1 MRDAVPGVTAQVR
14 ETCRIAWWKGYVKG
28 RFVALA
34 ESELRAPEVVAE
46 SPPIRW
52 RGSGPPEPIDAAA
65 TALDAL
71 TERLVDS
78 GWIVDEQGGDAW
90 FERVL
95 TRSAT
100 VHVPA
105 DPDASSLEA
114 RERAS
119 APAWELRDSAAVALL
134 QTELVRARD
143 EVERERQLRQAAE
156 QRAPVVRTQPAVA
169 PTPSGTDAEPLRS
182 RTIWIVVEILS
193 AAVAF
198 ELAFLVFDSLYAAV
212 VAALTTGAVAL
223 GLDSFFAV
231 RSRRGV
237 AAPDATSVTLL
248 RAARD
253 E

>member
-1 MRDAVPGVTAQVR
+1 MREAAPGVTTQVT

-52 RGSGPPEPIDAAA
+52 RGSDPPDPIDAA
-65 TALDAL
+65 TMALDAL

-78 GWIVDEQGGDAW
+78 GWTVGEHGGDPW

-95 TRSAT
+95 TRTAT
-100 VHVPA
+100 VHVVD
-105 DPDASSLEA
+105 DPDAGA
-114 RERAS
+114 ADH
-119 APAWELRDSAAVALL
+119 APAPELRDSTAVALL

-143 EVERERQLRQAAE
+143 EVERERDLRQAAE
-156 QRAPVVRTQPAVA
+156 QQAQRVARTHPAVA
-169 PTPSGTDAEPLRS
+169 PTRSVAAEPSRS
-182 RTIWIVVEILS
+182 RTIWILLEILS

-198 ELAFLVFDSLYAAV
+198 EVAFLVFDSLYAAV

-231 RSRRGV
+231 RSRRVGG
-237 AAPDATSVTLL
+237 ASDATPVTLL